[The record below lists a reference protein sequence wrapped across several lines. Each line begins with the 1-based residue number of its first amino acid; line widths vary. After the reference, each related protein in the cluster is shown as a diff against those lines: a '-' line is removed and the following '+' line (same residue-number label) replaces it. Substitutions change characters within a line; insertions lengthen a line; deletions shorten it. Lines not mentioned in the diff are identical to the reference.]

1 MSSSSAGQREKPE
14 LEAVHGGA
22 DLVFG
27 QWRRFIKE
35 NIKAQFYFLTRDM
48 GVVFNFPRAG
58 KILSECVFDLQLLW
72 HRTAFIVKDS

>member
-22 DLVFG
+22 DPVFG

-35 NIKAQFYFLTRDM
+35 KIKAQFSFLTRDI
-48 GVVFNFPRAG
+48 GVAFNFTRAC
-58 KILSECVFDLQLLW
+58 KILSECVCVTYSRSGTEPPLY
-72 HRTAFIVKDS
+72 

>member
-35 NIKAQFYFLTRDM
+35 KIKAQFQFLTRDTE
-48 GVVFNFPRAG
+48 VAFNFPPSRQDS
-58 KILSECVFDLQLLW
+58 ICVCVCP
-72 HRTAFIVKDS
+72 TAALAQNCLYIKG